1 MNLIQTN
8 SLSARQAEQILA
20 LLNECQKTQPIHIS
34 FPFEDGNCFLL
45 LLDESETLAAIMG
58 MILPPDGS
66 SDEEPVECI
75 AFTRPSLRRRG
86 YFAALLEKACD
97 ISGEH
102 DILFPVDPESADTAA
117 TMKAIHAD
125 RVDQEYQMKWDFDPA
140 AERFDSPMAEKRP
153 LTFTCTSAP
162 EGDVNESVDP
172 DSCWDCFHSADDP
185 DPTVT
190 ILTYEFLETPPDPM
204 CSPAAVCMARMQPVP
219 DVPGTFHACFYGFR
233 VHDLCRGLGI
243 GEAAFCL
250 VLNDLIARGCTRIVL
265 HVSSDNYP
273 ALSIYK
279 KAGFRITETLS
290 YFMY

>member
-45 LLDESETLAAIMG
+45 LLDESETLAAVMG

-75 AFTRPSLRRRG
+75 AFTHPSLRRRG
-86 YFAALLEKACD
+86 YFSALLEKACD

-102 DILFPVDPESADTAA
+102 DILFPVDPESTDTAA

-140 AERFDSPMAEKRP
+140 TDRFDSPMIEKRP

-185 DPTVT
+185 DPAVT

-204 CSPAAVCMARMQPVP
+204 CSPAAP
-219 DVPGTFHACFYGFR
+219 
-233 VHDLCRGLGI
+233 
-243 GEAAFCL
+243 
-250 VLNDLIARGCTRIVL
+250 RIRAWRCC
-265 HVSSDNYP
+265 S
-273 ALSIYK
+273 
-279 KAGFRITETLS
+279 G
-290 YFMY
+290 

>member
-1 MNLIQTN
+1 
-8 SLSARQAEQILA
+8 
-20 LLNECQKTQPIHIS
+20 
-34 FPFEDGNCFLL
+34 
-45 LLDESETLAAIMG
+45 MG

-140 AERFDSPMAEKRP
+140 AERFDSPMVEKRP

-172 DSCWDCFHSADDP
+172 DSCWDCFHSADCLLY
-185 DPTVT
+185 TSRT
-190 ILTYEFLETPPDPM
+190 N
-204 CSPAAVCMARMQPVP
+204 
-219 DVPGTFHACFYGFR
+219 FR
-233 VHDLCRGLGI
+233 EYIIFFFFFKRFPSVHQRRHG
-243 GEAAFCL
+243 
-250 VLNDLIARGCTRIVL
+250 
-265 HVSSDNYP
+265 
-273 ALSIYK
+273 K
-279 KAGFRITETLS
+279 
-290 YFMY
+290 